1 MLGWLGKPSNSTRL
15 LVTVKVHPCDDVEK
29 AVAQYYDVIGSTEIA
44 LMIYSYVHQ
53 NSSLINIGEHS
64 GIRNTIQRPCQT

>member
-15 LVTVKVHPCDDVEK
+15 LVTLNVHPCDDVAK
-29 AVAQYYDVIGSTEIA
+29 AVALYYDVIGSTKIA

-53 NSSLINIGEHS
+53 NSLINTGEHS
-64 GIRNTIQRPCQT
+64 GIRNTIQRPC